1 MKASGHI
8 HVNRSNDVDV
18 CISLDGYRVDTQ
30 LFKVDLDSVIWSH
43 FVLRDF
49 DLGKF
54 ALLAI
59 NIVLEVQDEVLLPE
73 MVEEA
78 EAEKLDIAFGLEDDS
93 ILIAGIK
100 SHVEV
105 SMSLEIR

>member
-1 MKASGHI
+1 MKVSGHI
-8 HVNRSNDVDV
+8 HVNRSNDVDL

-54 ALLAI
+54 ALLAF
-59 NIVLEVQDEVLLPE
+59 NIVLEVQGEVLLAE
-73 MVEEA
+73 LVKEA

-93 ILIAGIK
+93 ILHPDK
-100 SHVEV
+100 LSHE
-105 SMSLEIR
+105 E